1 MTLFLIIVAV
11 LFLVGGMGM
20 GDREG
25 AQNAILAS
33 ISLVLIAL
41 FLK

>member
-1 MTLFLIIVAV
+1 MTIFLIV
-11 LFLVGGMGM
+11 LATIFLVGGMGM
-20 GDREG
+20 RDREA

>member
-20 GDREG
+20 RDRD
-25 AQNAILAS
+25 AAKNAILAS

>member
-1 MTLFLIIVAV
+1 MTIFLIV
-11 LFLVGGMGM
+11 LATIFLVGGMGM